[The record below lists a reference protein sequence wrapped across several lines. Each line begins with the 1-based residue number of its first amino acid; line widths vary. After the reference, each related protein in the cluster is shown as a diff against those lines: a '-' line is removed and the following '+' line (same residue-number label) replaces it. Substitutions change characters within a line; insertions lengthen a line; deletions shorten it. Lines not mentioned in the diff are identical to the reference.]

1 MKNKDLDK
9 QSKYIRK
16 VVLDMLAQAGR
27 GHLASAFSITE
38 ILLVL
43 YNHILKYRPNNPE
56 WPNRDRF
63 ILSKGQGCLSYYAI
77 LAEKGFFPKEKLTSF
92 CQAETFLGGHPEH
105 AIPGVEISTGS
116 LGHGLAVGIGMAL
129 AAKRDRKCHRVF
141 VLIGDGESN
150 EGSVWE
156 AALYAAKHHLDNL
169 IVLVD
174 YNKMQSWGATKEIVD
189 LEPFADKWLSFGFA
203 VRETDGHDKRQI
215 YSQLKRLPF
224 KKNKPGLLICHTV
237 KGKGIKMTENN
248 PEWHHRRDL
257 SGEIMQN
264 LYQGLEDYR

>member
-9 QSKYIRK
+9 QSKDIRK

-27 GHLASAFSITE
+27 GHLGSAFSITE

-43 YNHILKYRPNNPE
+43 YNHILKYRPNNPQ
-56 WPNRDRF
+56 WLNRDRF
-63 ILSKGQGCLSYYAI
+63 ILSKGHGCLSYYAI
-77 LAEKGFFPKEKLTSF
+77 LAEKGFFPADKLKSF
-92 CQAETFLGGHPEH
+92 CRLDSIFGGHPEH

-116 LGHGLAVGIGMAL
+116 LGHGLAVGVGMAL
-129 AAKRDRKCHRVF
+129 AAKRDRKRQRVF

-156 AALYAAKHHLDNL
+156 AALYAAKYRLDNL
-169 IVLVD
+169 TVIVD

-203 VRETDGHDKRQI
+203 VRETDGHDKSQI
-215 YSQLKRLPF
+215 YRQLKRLPF

-237 KGKGIKMTENN
+237 KGKGIQMTENN
-248 PEWHHRRDL
+248 PEWHHSHGL
-257 SGEIMQN
+257 NGEIMQD
-264 LYQGLEDYR
+264 LYQGLEDY